1 MTSKELAAIFEEIE
15 IKLISSLK
23 RNLEKHKQWEKDL
36 DFDWTA
42 WQALKIKGLERF
54 RKENKDILSEYTEV
68 ISAET
73 RKMIEEQ
80 FAEGE
85 DLEAQQLEEYGFTET
100 TNDNF
105 FEIFDE
111 KIESLIEEVQGKETT
126 AEKAALRMMDDVY
139 RQALIKAET
148 AVATGSQTIPQAI
161 EDAVREF
168 AKKGINCIEYRDG
181 RRVNIAD
188 YVYMALRTANTRANL
203 LGQAKQRMAL
213 GIDTVRVSSYNACSE
228 TCLPWQGGIY
238 IDDVFAT
245 FDGEI
250 SGDKGKSKNGKWY
263 TLLSVAVRAG
273 LFHPNCRHSLTTYVE
288 GAKESPKIDEEKA
301 RENYKL
307 EQRQRVLEKKLR
319 YWKRRLE
326 AESDPVLKEG
336 LKKQVKKARN
346 NLRNFVDEHKDVL
359 RRDPWREKT
368 YNTTEGTR
376 RRNPNESQFLRYRE
390 RLGENAPQTLDEFE
404 KIKYGSNEEW
414 IKLQTEYRYKGVVDR
429 LLAKNPNLK
438 VFSKASEI
446 PDEYNEAARALTYNQ
461 RDGIYHYTHYK
472 EGIRM
477 NKYLG
482 GDPETVLSAD
492 ELTNLANTKDA
503 LANSSLPYDTVLWRG
518 TEAWLLDGFADL
530 PKNIGDWRG
539 HTLSYKGFASTSIIR
554 KTSYIDSSSKD
565 VQLILVNRKNKVGS
579 MYVEEISYNRLN
591 NKKSEYEI
599 LLQNGVKYSIIEAQR
614 FKGKTII
621 VAEVL

>member
-1 MTSKELAAIFEEIE
+1 MTSKELAEIFEKIELEI
-15 IKLISSLK
+15 ISSLK
-23 RNLEKHKQWEKDL
+23 RNLKKHQEWEKDL
-36 DFDWTA
+36 DIEWTA

-54 RKENKDILSEYTEV
+54 RKENSEILSQYTDL

-85 DLEAQQLEEYGFTET
+85 DLEAEQLSEYGFTET

-111 KIESLIEEVQGKETT
+111 KIESIIEEIQGKETT

-139 RQALIKAET
+139 RQTLLKAET
-148 AVATGSQTIPQAI
+148 AVATGSQTIPKAI
-161 EDAVREF
+161 EEAVREF

-250 SGDKGKSKNGKWY
+250 SGDKGKSKNGNWY

-273 LFHPNCRHSLTTYVE
+273 LFHPNCRHSLTTYT
-288 GAKESPKIDEEKA
+288 GNGKDSPKVDEEKA

-307 EQRQRVLEKKLR
+307 EQQQRALERKLR
-319 YWKRRLE
+319 YWKRRYE
-326 AESDPVLKEG
+326 AESDPVLKDG
-336 LKKQVKKARN
+336 LKNQVKKARN

-368 YNTTEGTR
+368 YNTQEGTR

-390 RLGENAPQTLDEFE
+390 RLGENAPQTLNEFE
-404 KIKYGSNEEW
+404 KIKYGSNEDW
-414 IKLQTEYRYKGVVDR
+414 VKLQTEYRYKGVVDR

-438 VFSKASEI
+438 VFSKPYEI
-446 PDEYNEAARALTYNQ
+446 PDEYNNAARILNNEQ
-461 RDGIYHYTHYK
+461 KDGIYHYTNYE

-492 ELTNLANTKDA
+492 EMINLQNTQDA
-503 LANSSLPYDTVLWRG
+503 LKHSSLPYDTVLCRG
-518 TEAWLLDGFADL
+518 ASSKYLSGFSTL
-530 PKNIGDWRG
+530 PRRISKWKGEP
-539 HTLSYKGFASTSIIR
+539 LSYKGLASTSLIR
-554 KTSYIDSSSKD
+554 ETSYFENSDKD
-565 VQLILVNRKNKVGS
+565 VLFFLVKRAHQPGAL
-579 MYVEEISYNRLN
+579 YVEEISYNHLN
-591 NKKSEYEI
+591 NKPSEYEI
-599 LLQNGVKYSIIEAQR
+599 LLQNGAEYSIIEAQKFR
-614 FKGKTII
+614 GKIII

>member
-1 MTSKELAAIFEEIE
+1 MTHKELAAIFEEIE

-73 RKMIEEQ
+73 RKMLEEQ

-85 DLEAQQLEEYGFTET
+85 DLEAEQLEEYGFTET

-126 AEKAALRMMDDVY
+126 AEKAVLRMMDDVY
-139 RQALIKAET
+139 RQTLIKAET

-161 EDAVREF
+161 EEAVREF

-238 IDDVFAT
+238 IDDVFAP

-250 SGDKGKSKNGKWY
+250 VGDKGKSKNGKWY

-307 EQRQRVLEKKLR
+307 EQQQRALEKKLR

-336 LKKQVKKARN
+336 LKNQVKKARN
-346 NLRNFVDEHKDVL
+346 NLKSFVDEHKDVL

-368 YNTTEGTR
+368 YKTTEGTR

-390 RLGENAPQTLDEFE
+390 RLGEKAPQTLDEFE
-404 KIKYGSNEEW
+404 KIKYGSSEEW
-414 IKLQTEYRYKGVVDR
+414 TKLQTEYKYKGVIDR
-429 LLAKNPNLK
+429 LLTKNPNLK

-482 GDPETVLSAD
+482 GAPETVLSAE
-492 ELTNLANTKDA
+492 ELINLANTQDA

-518 TEAWLLDGFADL
+518 AESKRLKGFENL
-530 PKNIGDWRG
+530 PKNISEWNGRKV
-539 HTLSYKGFASTSIIR
+539 YYEGFSSTSIL
-554 KTSYIDSSSKD
+554 KNASYFDKSNKD
-565 VQLILVNRKNKVGS
+565 VQMIIVHKGS
-579 MYVEEISYNRLN
+579 IPGALYVEEISYNKLN
-591 NKKSEYEI
+591 DKPSEYEV
-599 LLQNGVKYSIIEAQR
+599 LLQNSTEFSIINAQK
-614 FKGKTII
+614 FKGKII
-621 VAEVL
+621 MVVEVF

>member
-1 MTSKELAAIFEEIE
+1 MTPKELAAIFEEIE

-23 RNLEKHKQWEKDL
+23 RNLEKHKQWEKAL
-36 DFDWTA
+36 EFDWTA

-54 RKENKDILSEYTEV
+54 RKENTDILSEYTDV

-73 RKMIEEQ
+73 RKMLEEQ
-80 FAEGE
+80 FIEGE
-85 DLEAQQLEEYGFTET
+85 ELEAEQLAEQGFTET

-111 KIESLIEEVQGKETT
+111 KIESIIEEIQGKETT
-126 AEKAALRMMDDVY
+126 AEKAALRMMDDVF
-139 RQALIKAET
+139 RQTLIKAET

-161 EDAVREF
+161 EEAVREF

-203 LGQAKQRMAL
+203 LGQAKQRMEL

-250 SGDKGKSKNGKWY
+250 SGDKGKSNNGKWY

-273 LFHPNCRHSLTTYVE
+273 LFHPNCRHSLTTYT
-288 GAKESPKIDEEKA
+288 GNSKDSPNVDEKKA

-307 EQRQRVLEKKLR
+307 EQQQRALERKLR

-336 LKKQVKKARN
+336 LKNQVKKARN
-346 NLRNFVDEHKDVL
+346 NLRDFVDDHKDVL

-390 RLGENAPQTLDEFE
+390 RIGENAPQTLDEFE

-414 IKLQTEYRYKGVVDR
+414 IKLQTEYKYKGVIDR
-429 LLAKNPNLK
+429 ILQKNPNIK
-438 VFSKASEI
+438 VFSKDSDI
-446 PDEYNEAARALTYNQ
+446 PDKYNEAARLLNYKQ
-461 RDGIYHYTHYK
+461 KDGIYHYTNHD
-472 EGIRM
+472 EGVRM

-482 GDPETVLSAD
+482 GDPDTILSAE
-492 ELTNLANTKDA
+492 ELRNLENTQDA
-503 LANSSLPYDTVLWRG
+503 LKNSSLPYDTVLWRG
-518 TEAWLLDGFADL
+518 ADSKYLIGFDVL
-530 PKNIGDWRG
+530 PEKISDWPR
-539 HTLSYKGFASTSIIR
+539 HTISYKGLSSTSVLR
-554 KTSYIDSSSKD
+554 NASYIDSDTKD
-565 VQLILVNRKNKVGS
+565 IQMIIIQKGGMPGAL
-579 MYVEEISYNRLN
+579 YVEEISYNKLN
-591 NKKSEYEI
+591 GKPSEYEA
-599 LLQNGVKYSIIEAQR
+599 LLKNDAEFSIIEAKKFR
-614 FKGKTII
+614 TKTII
-621 VAEVL
+621 VVEVV

>member
-15 IKLISSLK
+15 IKLISSFK

-54 RKENKDILSEYTEV
+54 RKENADILSEYTDV

-73 RKMIEEQ
+73 RKMLEEQ

-126 AEKAALRMMDDVY
+126 AEKAVLRMMDDVY
-139 RQALIKAET
+139 RQTLIKAET
-148 AVATGSQTIPQAI
+148 AVTTGSQTIPQAI
-161 EDAVREF
+161 EEAVREF

-250 SGDKGKSKNGKWY
+250 VGDKGKSKNGKWY

-288 GAKESPKIDEEKA
+288 GAKESPKVDEEKA

-307 EQRQRVLEKKLR
+307 EQQQRTLERKLR

-336 LKKQVKKARN
+336 LKNQVKKARN
-346 NLRNFVDEHKDVL
+346 NLRSFVDDHKDVL

-368 YNTTEGTR
+368 YNTKDETR
-376 RRNPNESQFLRYRE
+376 ALKKVEEQHQRYRKVLGDIVPE
-390 RLGENAPQTLDEFE
+390 TLAEFENITYNEDKWKDLQYKYRTVNRYEVDGIASAEAILKLDNVAYYTKKKGFDYSSFSGKQKRRLENAVSNGGNAAAMEFDGE
-404 KIKYGSNEEW
+404 IYFSHSKFDVAGSFEHS
-414 IKLQTEYRYKGVVDR
+414 LYKGKYAAIT
-429 LLAKNPNLK
+429 LSENPIFK
-438 VFSKASEI
+438 VE
-446 PDEYNEAARALTYNQ
+446 DLG
-461 RDGIYHYTHYK
+461 DGVP
-472 EGIRM
+472 RQ
-477 NKYLG
+477 
-482 GDPETVLSAD
+482 
-492 ELTNLANTKDA
+492 
-503 LANSSLPYDTVLWRG
+503 YDTEAKFLEFVATKKNYTDTFTVTILSEKHICKSCQNVVTQFKQLYPNATINIISGKRG
-518 TEAWLLDGFADL
+518 YNGSAEGL
-530 PKNIGDWRG
+530 
-539 HTLSYKGFASTSIIR
+539 HTWKYR
-554 KTSYIDSSSKD
+554 K
-565 VQLILVNRKNKVGS
+565 KV
-579 MYVEEISYNRLN
+579 
-591 NKKSEYEI
+591 K
-599 LLQNGVKYSIIEAQR
+599 
-614 FKGKTII
+614 
-621 VAEVL
+621 

>member
-15 IKLISSLK
+15 IKLISSFK

-54 RKENKDILSEYTEV
+54 RKENADILSEYTDV

-73 RKMIEEQ
+73 RKMLEEQ

-126 AEKAALRMMDDVY
+126 AEKAVLRMMDDVY
-139 RQALIKAET
+139 RQTLIKAET
-148 AVATGSQTIPQAI
+148 AVTTGSQTIPQAI
-161 EDAVREF
+161 EEAVREF

-238 IDDVFAT
+238 IDDVFAP

-250 SGDKGKSKNGKWY
+250 VGDKGKSKNGKWY

-288 GAKESPKIDEEKA
+288 GAKESPKVDEEKA

-307 EQRQRVLEKKLR
+307 EQQQRTLERKLR

-336 LKKQVKKARN
+336 LKNQVKKARN
-346 NLRNFVDEHKDVL
+346 NLRSFVDEHKDVL

-376 RRNPNESQFLRYRE
+376 RRNPNEGQFLRYRE

-446 PDEYNEAARALTYNQ
+446 PDEYNNAARLLNYEQ
-461 RDGIYHYTHYK
+461 KDGIYHYTHYK

-482 GDPETVLSAD
+482 GDPKTILSAD
-492 ELTNLANTKDA
+492 ELENLHNTQNA

-565 VQLILVNRKNKVGS
+565 IQLILVNRKNKVGS

>member
-1 MTSKELAAIFEEIE
+1 MTSKELAEIFEKIELEI
-15 IKLISSLK
+15 ISSLK
-23 RNLEKHKQWEKDL
+23 RNLKKHQEWEKDL
-36 DFDWTA
+36 DIEWTA

-54 RKENKDILSEYTEV
+54 RKENSEILSQYTDL

-85 DLEAQQLEEYGFTET
+85 DLEAEQLSEYDFTET

-111 KIESLIEEVQGKETT
+111 KIESIIEEIQGKETT

-139 RQALIKAET
+139 RQTLLKAET
-148 AVATGSQTIPQAI
+148 AVATGSQTIPKAI
-161 EDAVREF
+161 EEAVREF

-250 SGDKGKSKNGKWY
+250 SGDKGKSNNGKWY

-273 LFHPNCRHSLTTYVE
+273 LFHPNCRHSLTTYT
-288 GAKESPKIDEEKA
+288 GNGKDSPNVDEEKA
-301 RENYKL
+301 KENYKL
-307 EQRQRVLEKKLR
+307 EQQQRALERKLR

-336 LKKQVKKARN
+336 LKNQVKKARN
-346 NLRNFVDEHKDVL
+346 NLRSFVDEHKDVL

-368 YNTTEGTR
+368 YDTPESTR
-376 RRNPNESQFLRYRE
+376 KRNPNEKQFLRYRE
-390 RLGENAPQTLDEFE
+390 RLGEKVPQTLAEFE

-446 PDEYNEAARALTYNQ
+446 PDEYNKAARLLTYNQ
-461 RDGIYHYTHYK
+461 RDGIYHYTHYE

-492 ELTNLANTKDA
+492 EMRNLQNTQDA
-503 LANSSLPYDTVLWRG
+503 LENSSLPYDTVLWRG
-518 TEAWLLDGFADL
+518 TEAWLLDGFDDL
-530 PKNIGDWRG
+530 PHSIKDWKKGR
-539 HTLSYKGFASTSIIR
+539 LSYKGFSSTSIIR
-554 KTSYIDSSSKD
+554 DASYINLSDKD
-565 VQLILVNRKNKVGS
+565 VQLILVKKGNQNGAA
-579 MYVEEISYNRLN
+579 YVEKISYNYFN
-591 NKKSEYEI
+591 NLKSEQEV
-599 LLQNGVKYSIIEAQR
+599 LLQNHVELSIIEAQR

>member
-1 MTSKELAAIFEEIE
+1 MTYKELAEIFEKIE
-15 IKLISSLK
+15 LELISSLK
-23 RNLEKHKQWEKDL
+23 RNLKKHQEWEKDL
-36 DFDWTA
+36 DIEWTA

-54 RKENKDILSEYTEV
+54 RKENSSILSEYTDI

-73 RKMIEEQ
+73 RKMLEEQ

-85 DLEAQQLEEYGFTET
+85 DLEAEQLEEFGFNET

-111 KIESLIEEVQGKETT
+111 KIESIIEEVQGKETS

-139 RQALIKAET
+139 RQTLIKAET

-161 EDAVREF
+161 DDAVREF

-188 YVYMALRTANTRANL
+188 YVYMALRTANTRAGL

-213 GIDTVRVSSYNACSE
+213 GIDTVRISSYHACSE

-238 IDDVFAT
+238 IDDVFAP

-273 LFHPNCRHSLTTYVE
+273 LFHPNCRHGLTTYT
-288 GAKESPKIDEEKA
+288 GDGKESPKVDGEESK
-301 RENYKL
+301 RRYGL
-307 EQRQRVLEKKLR
+307 EQRQRALERKVR

-326 AESDPVLKEG
+326 AESDPILKEG
-336 LKKQVKKARN
+336 LKKQLKKARN
-346 NLRNFVDEHKDVL
+346 NLREFVDENKDVL
-359 RRDPWREKT
+359 RRDSWREKT
-368 YNTTEGTR
+368 YNTPEGTR
-376 RRNPNESQFLRYRE
+376 RRNPNERQFLRYRE
-390 RLGENAPQTLDEFE
+390 RLEEKAPQTLVEFE
-404 KIKYGSNEEW
+404 KVKYGSNEEW
-414 IKLQTEYRYKGVVDR
+414 IKLQTEYKYKGIIDR
-429 LLAKNPNLK
+429 LLDKNPNLK

-446 PDEYNEAARALTYNQ
+446 PDEYNKAARSLTYNQ
-461 RDGIYHYTHYK
+461 KDGIYHYTHYE

-482 GDPETVLSAD
+482 GDAETVLSAD
-492 ELTNLANTKDA
+492 ELTNLANTQDA
-503 LANSSLPYDTVLWRG
+503 LANSLLPYDTVLWRG
-518 TEAWLLDGFADL
+518 AEAWLIDGFDSL
-530 PKNIGDWRG
+530 PERISEWPGN
-539 HTLSYKGFASTSIIR
+539 TLSYKGFASTSILR
-554 KTSYIDSSSKD
+554 EASYIDSSSKD
-565 VQLILVNRKNKVGS
+565 IQLILVGKKNKPGIL
-579 MYVEEISYNRLN
+579 YVEDISYNKLN
-591 NKKSEYEI
+591 NSKSEYEI
-599 LLQNGVKYSIIEAQR
+599 LLQNNTKYSIIEAQR

>member
-1 MTSKELAAIFEEIE
+1 MTSKELAEIFEKIELEI
-15 IKLISSLK
+15 ISSLK
-23 RNLEKHKQWEKDL
+23 RNLKKHQEWEKDL
-36 DFDWTA
+36 DIEWTA

-54 RKENKDILSEYTEV
+54 RKENSVILSQYTDL

-85 DLEAQQLEEYGFTET
+85 DLEAEQLSEYGFTET

-111 KIESLIEEVQGKETT
+111 KIESIIEEIQGKETT

-139 RQALIKAET
+139 RQTLLKAET
-148 AVATGSQTIPQAI
+148 AVATGSQTIPKAI
-161 EDAVREF
+161 EEAVREF

-273 LFHPNCRHSLTTYVE
+273 LFHPNCRHSLTTYT
-288 GAKESPKIDEEKA
+288 GNGKDSPKVDEEKA

-307 EQRQRVLEKKLR
+307 EQQQRALERKLR
-319 YWKRRLE
+319 YWKRRYE

-336 LKKQVKKARN
+336 LKNQVKKARN
-346 NLRNFVDEHKDVL
+346 NLKNFVDEHKEIL

-368 YNTTEGTR
+368 YNMPEGTCAR
-376 RRNPNESQFLRYRE
+376 SPYEKRFNEYRK
-390 RLGENAPQTLDEFE
+390 RLGEKAPQTIEEFE
-404 KIKYGSNEEW
+404 KIWLGGAEEKD
-414 IKLQTEYRYKGVVDR
+414 KLRLEYKYKGVIDK
-429 LLAKNPNLK
+429 LLANNPNLK
-438 VFSKASEI
+438 VFEDASEI
-446 PDEYNEAARALTYNQ
+446 PDEYNNAARSLNHKQ
-461 RDGIYHYTHYK
+461 KDGIYHYTNYE

-492 ELTNLANTKDA
+492 EMINLQNTQDA
-503 LANSSLPYDTVLWRG
+503 LNNSSLPYDTVLWRG
-518 TEAWLLDGFADL
+518 TEEWLLDGFDKL
-530 PKNIGDWRG
+530 PKRIQDWNG
-539 HTLSYKGFASTSIIR
+539 YPLSYKGFSSTSILR
-554 KTSYIDSSSKD
+554 KTSYFEESNKD
-565 VQLILVNRKNKVGS
+565 VQMIILQKANIPGTL
-579 MYVEEISYNRLN
+579 YVEEISYNKLN
-591 NKKSEYEI
+591 DKKSEYEV
-599 LLQNGVKYSIIEAQR
+599 LLQNATEFSIIEAHKFR
-614 FKGKTII
+614 GKTI
-621 VAEVL
+621 VVVEVV

>member
-1 MTSKELAAIFEEIE
+1 MTSKELAEIFEKIELEI
-15 IKLISSLK
+15 ISSLK
-23 RNLEKHKQWEKDL
+23 RNLKKHQEWEKDL
-36 DFDWTA
+36 DIEWTA

-54 RKENKDILSEYTEV
+54 RKENSTILSQYTDI

-85 DLEAQQLEEYGFTET
+85 DLEAEHLAEYGFTET

-111 KIESLIEEVQGKETT
+111 KIESIIEEIQGKETS

-139 RQALIKAET
+139 RQTLLKAET

-228 TCLPWQGGIY
+228 TCLPWQGEIY

-250 SGDKGKSKNGKWY
+250 NGDKGKSKNGKWY

-273 LFHPNCRHSLTTYVE
+273 LFHPNCRHSLTTYT
-288 GAKESPKIDEEKA
+288 GNGKDSPNVDEEKA

-307 EQRQRVLEKKLR
+307 EQQQRALERKLR

-336 LKKQVKKARN
+336 LKNQVKKARN
-346 NLRNFVDEHKDVL
+346 NLKNFVDEHKDVL

-368 YNTTEGTR
+368 YGTKDETKTPKYNTE
-376 RRNPNESQFLRYRE
+376 QHKKYRE
-390 RLGENAPQTLDEFE
+390 VLGDKVPETLAEFE
-404 KIKYGSNEEW
+404 NIKYNEDAWSELQYQYRTVNRYEIEGNVSIQEILKLDNAAYYTKKKGFDYSDFSGKQKRKIINDISNGGNAATMDFDGEIYFSHSKFSVKGSFEHS
-414 IKLQTEYRYKGVVDR
+414 LYKGEYPEVT
-429 LLAKNPNLK
+429 L
-438 VFSKASEI
+438 SKERI
-446 PDEYNEAARALTYNQ
+446 FEVKDLG
-461 RDGIYHYTHYK
+461 DGIP
-472 EGIRM
+472 RQ
-477 NKYLG
+477 
-482 GDPETVLSAD
+482 
-492 ELTNLANTKDA
+492 
-503 LANSSLPYDTVLWRG
+503 YDT
-518 TEAWLLDGFADL
+518 EAKFLEFVA
-530 PKNIGDWRG
+530 
-539 HTLSYKGFASTSIIR
+539 T
-554 KTSYIDSSSKD
+554 
-565 VQLILVNRKNKVGS
+565 
-579 MYVEEISYNRLN
+579 
-591 NKKSEYEI
+591 KKSPTDTFTVTI
-599 LLQNGVKYSIIEAQR
+599 LSEKHICKSCQNVVTQFEKMFPNATVNIISGKRGYNGSAEGLHTWKYRKKVK
-614 FKGKTII
+614 
-621 VAEVL
+621 